1 VAASC
6 DVQADQLPDG
16 KSALAVTTPSRLK
29 FSGGAALVSGDVPQL
44 PVQSGNRPREH
55 GLVAFADLVAPRA
68 ISEPVLRERLEAEA
82 KELTWIGNNTMI
94 RHTEVGKPPIAES
107 AEVDYPFH
115 RMFAI
120 IRLLLKSSGQG
131 G

>member
-1 VAASC
+1 
-6 DVQADQLPDG
+6 
-16 KSALAVTTPSRLK
+16 
-29 FSGGAALVSGDVPQL
+29 
-44 PVQSGNRPREH
+44 
-55 GLVAFADLVAPRA
+55 
-68 ISEPVLRERLEAEA
+68 LRERLEAEA

-107 AEVDYPFH
+107 AQVDYLFH